1 MSRNMLYLLL
11 SLQVVCAV
19 AVADG
24 IEEGMNESKDA
35 GLSSNASLLM
45 SGWDSFV
52 ENLNYSSDV
61 LNQTVHG
68 GMTYEDAMVLMTTIF
83 ILNSQALVEVEK
95 LDPGERYLDF
105 KNCTVNAMRSFN
117 GYLLNMAKFFE
128 TKNIRYVMAARDRF
142 NTTQEYYL
150 KGSHEAE
157 LISGV

>member
-19 AVADG
+19 AVA
-24 IEEGMNESKDA
+24 EGMNESNDV
-35 GLSSNASLLM
+35 GLNSNVSLLV

-95 LDPGERYLDF
+95 LEPGERYLDF
-105 KNCTVNAMRSFN
+105 KDCTVNAMRSFN

-150 KGSHEAE
+150 KGLHKAG